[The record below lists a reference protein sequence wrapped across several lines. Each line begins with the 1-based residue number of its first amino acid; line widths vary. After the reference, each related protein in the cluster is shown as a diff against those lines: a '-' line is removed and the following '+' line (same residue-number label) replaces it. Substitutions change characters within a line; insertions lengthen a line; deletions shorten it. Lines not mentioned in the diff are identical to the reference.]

1 MYIFEYRDGD
11 VIKGFFSKDPVIL
24 VQWIN

>member
-1 MYIFEYRDGD
+1 MYIFEYKEGD
-11 VIKGFFSKDPVIL
+11 LIKGFFSKDPVIL